1 MTAIGWEAKRHLMVL
16 ILVLLAIAAC
26 ETPIRAKFDVDPN
39 ADLSRYASYAWIP
52 TESAAGAGVAA
63 RHGGYVSP
71 LERQRIERA
80 VEHELAAMGYT
91 KAAGPSQ
98 ADLLVAYAVGK
109 QQKTRVRAVAGRS
122 DTYYPGNHPGA
133 GGYGGPTTEVRSY
146 KEGTLIVEFY
156 DRATREAVWVGVAS
170 KRLTRGD
177 DSEEVLGAAV
187 AAILE
192 PFPSR
197 AQ

>member
-1 MTAIGWEAKRHLMVL
+1 MTAIGWEAKRHRMVL

-26 ETPIRAKFDVDPN
+26 ESPIHATFDVDPN

-52 TESAAGAGVAA
+52 TEPPAGAGGA

-91 KAAGPSQ
+91 KAARPSQ

-109 QQKTRVRAVAGRS
+109 KQKTQVTAAAGRS
-122 DTYYPGNHPGA
+122 RTYYPGHG
-133 GGYGGPTTEVRSY
+133 GTVGYGGPTTQLRSY
-146 KEGTLIVEFY
+146 EEGTLIVEFS
-156 DRATREAVWVGVAS
+156 DRATSQSVWVGVAS

-177 DSEEVLGAAV
+177 DSEEALRAAV

>member
-1 MTAIGWEAKRHLMVL
+1 MTAIGWEANRHLMVL

-26 ETPIRAKFDVDPN
+26 ESPIHATFDVDPN

-52 TESAAGAGVAA
+52 TESAAGAGVA

-91 KAAGPSQ
+91 KAARPSQ

-109 QQKTRVRAVAGRS
+109 QQKTQVRSVGGRS
-122 DTYYPGNHPGA
+122 DTYYASHRRGVA
-133 GGYGGPTTEVRSY
+133 YGGPTTQLRSY
-146 KEGTLIVEFY
+146 EEGTLIVEFY
-156 DRATREAVWVGVAS
+156 DRATSQAVWVGVAS

-177 DSEEVLGAAV
+177 DSEEVLRAAV